1 MLSRLL
7 LVDLDGVDWLDV
19 VVAVAEDVDVGGRSA
34 VVDKGVGVVVAHH
47 HLLLWSVREGSGDG
61 GDERF
66 GR

>member
-1 MLSRLL
+1 MLHRL

-19 VVAVAEDVDVGGRSA
+19 VAVAEDVDVVGRST

-47 HLLLWSVREGSGDG
+47 HLLGSVREGSRDG